1 MNRNKKST
9 VFIAICLIV
18 ALASG
23 VVSSAS
29 ILKYHGTTKEVKKA
43 TFASAVNVEAEETEE
58 FISDDDCMYVFK
70 RTWYGYECKFSDFN
84 SEYAEG
90 DAINLTIKFNKE
102 VQSQVGVNIDGGF
115 STISETG
122 KEVTKS
128 FIPDNDY
135 LNIQIADLMGNE
147 SVGIVSIT
155 VDVTQK
161 GAGTSSSSEG
171 KGTKK
176 YTKKG
181 DYLLFSG
188 EANKAYETTDSW
200 LSYCSDDDWMTLTYD
215 CVSKGKESWGLLQ
228 WGTSKDGKW
237 IDGNSYAADDTNS
250 TNEVTTTFTV
260 RYVRKVMGLKKGD
273 KLDSVKLAAWSDG
286 RIKSLVLHVC
296 SKMPRSEALMQN
308 GVTNESWNC
317 TDVEQFLDLDGNK
330 YINIQYTCENE
341 NNGGWTI
348 LRWGA
353 SVDNKWK
360 EGTKYNASKKQPT
373 REQYA
378 SIKVSDLRNQFNIAW
393 GNKNGPVKLNVY
405 NDGRIIKLWISDTPV
420 TDPGDS
426 SKAEVS
432 KQEGKYV
439 SPNAAVYKA
448 VAKAKGTSYTENK
461 NLSKKWEQYHPKCEQ
476 SLITALE
483 SKKYI
488 VVDYTCKKGIV
499 PTLYIKMKDG
509 AEKHVQAVWN
519 NTKQAVFS
527 YEGIKEAFENYFI
540 PTEIDSISISTGE
553 YGMTI
558 NRVKTVSSST
568 KLKEEPIGVL
578 GSSWSNYSTE
588 ITKYNS
594 AFKVGDKVTVKVTFD
609 KEATASIAFN
619 VKGKWKASKALK
631 GKTITYTGTPGDD
644 YVGIQL
650 NEMPKNYGYV
660 LIKNIEISS
669 KGKTNYDNA
678 VTTSGSGAAIVT
690 SSTKTVAANA
700 GLSDKN
706 IKKGKKVN
714 IDSKITTLSSANK
727 KIATATVNEY
737 SKKTNA
743 KYNIYDKAV
752 NLNLKVAGKK
762 VNTTKKEIEFKIEKP
777 KSLDASKYDF
787 AVVAISNGKA
797 VLIPDTDSRDEI
809 ITFKTTKFD
818 TIAIVYGDKD
828 CFKELKGDKSLHTF
842 TKEWVGYET
851 EFSKFN
857 SKYTV
862 GDTVKVTA
870 TYDKA
875 VTGQIAMY
883 VGGEW
888 TTKQA
893 KKSKTVV
900 MEAMPT
906 RDYLNIQVAD
916 LNGQTSVKLESIK
929 VEITKSEADEPAIHK
944 FTKAWDGYTTSLTKY
959 NSNYKKGDTVKITAT
974 FDKIVNAQLALNVGG
989 SWKSYKLK
997 GKTIT
1002 QTVKPDDDYLDIQ
1015 ITDMESYAN
1024 VKLKEIKVEIAAEVE
1039 TTTATQPEDSNA
1051 LHTFT
1056 VAWDGFETTFTKY
1069 LPEFEKDKEATV
1081 VLTFDK
1087 EVGAQIGVHTQESG
1101 WYTQSG
1107 EGKTVT
1113 LKVTTSDEYLN
1124 VQITD
1129 MKGNDSVKLESI
1141 TITQ

>member
-1 MNRNKKST
+1 M
-9 VFIAICLIV
+9 
-18 ALASG
+18 
-23 VVSSAS
+23 
-29 ILKYHGTTKEVKKA
+29 KE
-43 TFASAVNVEAEETEE
+43 
-58 FISDDDCMYVFK
+58 
-70 RTWYGYECKFSDFN
+70 
-84 SEYAEG
+84 
-90 DAINLTIKFNKE
+90 
-102 VQSQVGVNIDGGF
+102 
-115 STISETG
+115 
-122 KEVTKS
+122 
-128 FIPDNDY
+128 
-135 LNIQIADLMGNE
+135 
-147 SVGIVSIT
+147 
-155 VDVTQK
+155 
-161 GAGTSSSSEG
+161 
-171 KGTKK
+171 
-176 YTKKG
+176 
-181 DYLLFSG
+181 
-188 EANKAYETTDSW
+188 
-200 LSYCSDDDWMTLTYD
+200 
-215 CVSKGKESWGLLQ
+215 
-228 WGTSKDGKW
+228 
-237 IDGNSYAADDTNS
+237 
-250 TNEVTTTFTV
+250 
-260 RYVRKVMGLKKGD
+260 
-273 KLDSVKLAAWSDG
+273 
-286 RIKSLVLHVC
+286 
-296 SKMPRSEALMQN
+296 
-308 GVTNESWNC
+308 
-317 TDVEQFLDLDGNK
+317 
-330 YINIQYTCENE
+330 
-341 NNGGWTI
+341 
-348 LRWGA
+348 
-353 SVDNKWK
+353 
-360 EGTKYNASKKQPT
+360 
-373 REQYA
+373 
-378 SIKVSDLRNQFNIAW
+378 
-393 GNKNGPVKLNVY
+393 
-405 NDGRIIKLWISDTPV
+405 
-420 TDPGDS
+420 
-426 SKAEVS
+426 
-432 KQEGKYV
+432 
-439 SPNAAVYKA
+439 
-448 VAKAKGTSYTENK
+448 
-461 NLSKKWEQYHPKCEQ
+461 
-476 SLITALE
+476 
-483 SKKYI
+483 
-488 VVDYTCKKGIV
+488 
-499 PTLYIKMKDG
+499 
-509 AEKHVQAVWN
+509 
-519 NTKQAVFS
+519 
-527 YEGIKEAFENYFI
+527 
-540 PTEIDSISISTGE
+540 
-553 YGMTI
+553 
-558 NRVKTVSSST
+558 
-568 KLKEEPIGVL
+568 
-578 GSSWSNYSTE
+578 
-588 ITKYNS
+588 
-594 AFKVGDKVTVKVTFD
+594 
-609 KEATASIAFN
+609 
-619 VKGKWKASKALK
+619 
-631 GKTITYTGTPGDD
+631 
-644 YVGIQL
+644 
-650 NEMPKNYGYV
+650 
-660 LIKNIEISS
+660 
-669 KGKTNYDNA
+669 
-678 VTTSGSGAAIVT
+678 
-690 SSTKTVAANA
+690 
-700 GLSDKN
+700 
-706 IKKGKKVN
+706 
-714 IDSKITTLSSANK
+714 
-727 KIATATVNEY
+727 
-737 SKKTNA
+737 
-743 KYNIYDKAV
+743 
-752 NLNLKVAGKK
+752 
-762 VNTTKKEIEFKIEKP
+762 
-777 KSLDASKYDF
+777 
-787 AVVAISNGKA
+787 AISNGKA